1 MIKGLKSHLFNKR
14 LAEISKR
21 TNGAKV
27 PQQNTFKN
35 VLFFF
40 DGTDGAERKVVQKY
54 ATELTRYGSVVKLFA
69 YVNTKEPDTEI
80 GVDHYITK
88 DINWYQ
94 VPVSEDLQVVQEKQF
109 DVMISLLSD
118 IQDHHLFVIN
128 SINASMKIGPSLNDS
143 HEALFDLSV
152 DHQPT
157 LGLPE
162 LIKNIKSSIQL
173 LSNGK

>member
-94 VPVSEDLQVVQEKQF
+94 VPVSEDLQVVKVQ
-109 DVMISLLSD
+109 
-118 IQDHHLFVIN
+118 
-128 SINASMKIGPSLNDS
+128 A
-143 HEALFDLSV
+143 
-152 DHQPT
+152 
-157 LGLPE
+157 
-162 LIKNIKSSIQL
+162 
-173 LSNGK
+173 